1 MTSELDLPL
10 LPSAEQIRRREFA
23 TVRRGYDPD
32 QVREYLGQVA
42 TQVETLEKGLRDVKM
57 QSDTKASALSP
68 GEALA
73 GRMATEPA
81 AAPAAPPSPSPQPP
95 TTDDAYAKLTARF
108 GRMIESAD
116 REATAVVQEAKADA
130 TRILDEARTEA
141 DRIRLDAQSRA
152 EEARQQG
159 TETLAKAK
167 VEADRILGSLADRR
181 ESLVT
186 QMQEMQSRLL
196 SVAKDLEVAMDER
209 GTAPQT
215 PSPAIGS
222 SSAAP
227 AAATSTSSAPKPPSG
242 SPKDDLVD
250 PRYEDLWASGSKE
263 SPVDIPDLAP
273 IDLDFDDDKRNT
285 D

>member
-42 TQVETLEKGLRDVKM
+42 TQVETLEKGLREVKM
-57 QSDTKASALSP
+57 QSDTKASALTP

-73 GRMATEPA
+73 GKMATEPA
-81 AAPAAPPSPSPQPP
+81 SGTPAGVP
-95 TTDDAYAKLTARF
+95 TEPTSKDDTYAKLTARF

-116 REATAVVQEAKADA
+116 REATAVVEEAKADA

-159 TETLAKAK
+159 TEALTKARI
-167 VEADRILGSLADRR
+167 EADRILGSLADRR

-209 GTAPQT
+209 DATPQD
-215 PSPAIGS
+215 A
-222 SSAAP
+222 SSATSSP
-227 AAATSTSSAPKPPSG
+227 RSPSTSARPPSRG
-242 SPKDDLVD
+242 SGDDLVD
-250 PRYEDLWASGSKE
+250 PRYEDLWASGSKDR
-263 SPVDIPDLAP
+263 PVDIPDLAP
-273 IDLDFDDDKRNT
+273 IDLDFDDDKRDT